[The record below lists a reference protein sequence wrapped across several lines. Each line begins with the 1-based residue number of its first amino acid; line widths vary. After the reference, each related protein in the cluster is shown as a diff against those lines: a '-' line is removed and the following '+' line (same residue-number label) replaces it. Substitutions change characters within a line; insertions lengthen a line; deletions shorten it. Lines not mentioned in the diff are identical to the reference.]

1 MHENEHGRESTQ
13 QYDNKM
19 YLIKDKT
26 FDELTSTRHKLEIE
40 LDAALIEDKEK
51 RIQKFTEDRN
61 AVKAQIQG
69 LGDYQTGLAEE
80 AKLRDE
86 IFNAGVDLEMK

>member
-1 MHENEHGRESTQ
+1 
-13 QYDNKM
+13 M

-61 AVKAQIQG
+61 AVKA
-69 LGDYQTGLAEE
+69 
-80 AKLRDE
+80 
-86 IFNAGVDLEMK
+86 

>member
-1 MHENEHGRESTQ
+1 VHENEHGREATQ

-61 AVKAQIQG
+61 AVKA
-69 LGDYQTGLAEE
+69 
-80 AKLRDE
+80 
-86 IFNAGVDLEMK
+86 